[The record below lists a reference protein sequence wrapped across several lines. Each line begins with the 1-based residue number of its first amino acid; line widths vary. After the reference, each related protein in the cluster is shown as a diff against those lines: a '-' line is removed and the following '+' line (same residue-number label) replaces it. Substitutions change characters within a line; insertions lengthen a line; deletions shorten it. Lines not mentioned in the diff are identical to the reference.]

1 MVFRGFCLEQGID
14 FIDFCLKQ
22 GIITRPYVVVNLQKP
37 HDKPN
42 FYQFAKVQ
50 HIEISNSL

>member
-22 GIITRPYVVVNLQKP
+22 GIVTRPYVVVNLQKP